1 MGVGIAMAI
10 EVRSASA
17 NVVNEKCILLVDRFE
32 ILVYVSWSA
41 CACAVVLNSDANRE
55 AERAV
60 LIVEFLIDR
69 YLIIF

>member
-1 MGVGIAMAI
+1 MTTPSIEASRAAISMGVGIAMAI

-41 CACAVVLNSDANRE
+41 CACAVVLNSDAN
-55 AERAV
+55 
-60 LIVEFLIDR
+60 
-69 YLIIF
+69 